1 MRRLKFILFVVLLAA
16 ICFPVVIAAQ
26 TVSVTDRTP
35 EQEAIKQTEKL
46 QSELKLT
53 DEQAKIVYEINLRY
67 ARERQLSNSRSQAM
81 ERIRNKNEEIQRVLS
96 PQQYDE
102 LLYRKNDVQTVE
114 IDNAKRYIHTNPQNR
129 VNNTDVKS
137 PALRTRNS
145 DPGVEDQRSLRMGIR
160 QNESVAQPRTGR
172 SVETNSRSVVPTRS
186 SETVTTRSSSGRT
199 SESGSSTRPATR
211 R

>member
-1 MRRLKFILFVVLLAA
+1 MRRLKFILFVLLAA
-16 ICFPVVIAAQ
+16 ISFPVYIAAQ

-114 IDNAKRYIHTNPQNR
+114 IDNAKRYIRTNPQNR
-129 VNNTDVKS
+129 LNNTDVKS
-137 PALRTRNS
+137 PTPRTRYS

-160 QNESVAQPRTGR
+160 QNESVAQPRPGR
-172 SVETNSRSVVPTRS
+172 SVESNSRSVVPTRS
-186 SETVTTRSSSGRT
+186 SENVPTRSSSGRT

>member
-1 MRRLKFILFVVLLAA
+1 MRRLKFILFVLLAA
-16 ICFPVVIAAQ
+16 ISFPVYIAAQ

-114 IDNAKRYIHTNPQNR
+114 IDNAKRYIRTNPQNR

-137 PALRTRNS
+137 PTPRTRYS

-160 QNESVAQPRTGR
+160 QNESVAQPRPGR
-172 SVETNSRSVVPTRS
+172 SVESNSRSVVPTRS
-186 SETVTTRSSSGRT
+186 SENVPTRSSSGRT

>member
-1 MRRLKFILFVVLLAA
+1 MRRIKFIVFILLAA

-114 IDNAKRYIHTNPQNR
+114 IDNAKRYIRTNPQNR

-137 PALRTRNS
+137 PTPRTRYS

-160 QNESVAQPRTGR
+160 QNESVAQPRPGR
-172 SVETNSRSVVPTRS
+172 SVESNSRSVVPTRS
-186 SETVTTRSSSGRT
+186 SENVPARSSSGRT

>member
-1 MRRLKFILFVVLLAA
+1 MRQIKFILLIILAA
-16 ICFPVVIAAQ
+16 INTSVFSVAQ

-53 DEQAKIVYEINLRY
+53 DEQAKTVYEINLRY

-81 ERIRNKNEEIQRVLS
+81 ERIRNKNEEIQEVLS

-102 LLYRKNDVQTVE
+102 LKYRKNDVQAVE
-114 IDNAKRYIHTNPQNR
+114 IDNAKRYIRTNPQNR

-137 PALRTRNS
+137 PTVKSRNN
-145 DPGVEDQRSLRMGIR
+145 DPGVENQRSLRFGIR

-172 SVETNSRSVVPTRS
+172 SVESNSRPVVPTRS
-186 SETVTTRSSSGRT
+186 SETVPTRSTSGRS
-199 SESGSSTRPATR
+199 SENSSTSRPASR

>member
-1 MRRLKFILFVVLLAA
+1 MRRLKFILFVLLAA
-16 ICFPVVIAAQ
+16 ISFPVYIAAQ

>member
-1 MRRLKFILFVVLLAA
+1 MRQIKFILLIVLAA
-16 ICFPVVIAAQ
+16 INTSVFSVAQ

-53 DEQAKIVYEINLRY
+53 DEQAKTVYEINLRY

-81 ERIRNKNEEIQRVLS
+81 ERIRNKNEEIQEVLS

-102 LLYRKNDVQTVE
+102 LKYRKNDVQTVE
-114 IDNAKRYIHTNPQNR
+114 IDNAKRYIRTNPQNR

-137 PALRTRNS
+137 PTVKSRNN
-145 DPGVEDQRSLRMGIR
+145 DPGMENQRSLRHGIR

-172 SVETNSRSVVPTRS
+172 SVESNSRPVVPTRS
-186 SETVTTRSSSGRT
+186 SETVPTRSTSGRS
-199 SESGSSTRPATR
+199 SENSSTSRPASR

>member
-1 MRRLKFILFVVLLAA
+1 MRRIKFIVFILLAA

-35 EQEAIKQTEKL
+35 EQEAVKQTEKL

>member
-1 MRRLKFILFVVLLAA
+1 MRRLKFILFVLLAA
-16 ICFPVVIAAQ
+16 ICFPVVITAQ

-160 QNESVAQPRTGR
+160 QTESVAQPRTGR

>member
-1 MRRLKFILFVVLLAA
+1 MRQIKFILLIILAA
-16 ICFPVVIAAQ
+16 INTSVFSVAQ

-53 DEQAKIVYEINLRY
+53 DEQAKTVYEINLRY

-81 ERIRNKNEEIQRVLS
+81 ERIRNKNEEIQEVLS

-102 LLYRKNDVQTVE
+102 LKYRKNDVQTVE
-114 IDNAKRYIHTNPQNR
+114 IDNAKRYIRTNPQNR

-137 PALRTRNS
+137 PTVKSRNN
-145 DPGVEDQRSLRMGIR
+145 DPGMENQRSLRHGIR

-172 SVETNSRSVVPTRS
+172 SVESNSRPVVPTRS
-186 SETVTTRSSSGRT
+186 SETVPTRSTSGRS
-199 SESGSSTRPATR
+199 SENSSTSRPASR